1 MVHIRFR
8 HAWADQGNPL
18 ELLPWASPLGVIGSY
33 VGLTMNVLVI
43 IASFYASAWPIGE
56 GEDNASDRADD
67 FFESMLSLPV
77 FLVSF
82 LGHKLVTRSR
92 FVRLSEIDIHTGRRD
107 PVSLEVLEQE
117 RAEDRAKPLYLKI
130 IDFFI

>member
-1 MVHIRFR
+1 
-8 HAWADQGNPL
+8 
-18 ELLPWASPLGVIGSY
+18 
-33 VGLTMNVLVI
+33 MNVLVI
-43 IASFYASAWPIGE
+43 IASFYAGAWPIGE
-56 GEDNASDRADD
+56 GDMTASDRANA

-77 FLVSF
+77 VLIFF

-92 FVRLSEIDIHTGRRD
+92 FVRLSEVDIHTGRRD
-107 PVSLEVLEQE
+107 PVPLEVLEQE